1 MEGVSPGY
9 VGVVGRFL
17 VLISVVV
24 LCRFSMMASC
34 VGMMFLCFLVVF
46 GSLLRHFGSSVTF
59 VTRLREWP

>member
-9 VGVVGRFL
+9 MGVMGRFL
-17 VLISVVV
+17 VLIGVVV
-24 LCRFSMMASC
+24 LCCFTMVASR

-59 VTRLREWP
+59 VKRLREWP